1 VKCQYTHV
9 LTKTAKGDHMHQSKQ
24 NKHHSAIVISTLS
37 WGVLIACGMN
47 AHAAENYKLRQ
58 APLGSFG
65 GDIAT
70 PADKPGFFGTASLSQ
85 ITIEGI
91 KGPTGAPLTKA
102 SPYSNTPLGSVNPA
116 FAPLN
121 AIKVSVA
128 DGAVSLTQ
136 DQTQLNVAG
145 GYLTESTYAN
155 GRIAFVANLPI
166 IKQSRTALIT
176 YPSATFSS
184 PIPAVN
190 NYNVMVPAA
199 INGGVATAA
208 ANAST
213 KASDNISGIG
223 DTELSAVWIR
233 HTDRLKVA
241 AGVSV
246 FVPTGKYSASRD
258 AALQANPGFGDFYTI
273 RPGVAFTYNLNPNH
287 SHQDWDAGVTIAGR
301 VAYGVN
307 TVNKDTNY
315 KSGNFVYSEAAIV
328 KVSGDFALGMNV
340 FSTQQ
345 VTDDTYSGTD
355 ATKSI
360 NGRYKTLGAGPF
372 ISYKIPGQN
381 AGLNFQ
387 VNNNFQGKNAI
398 NVKSYQLRLIKA
410 F

>member
-1 VKCQYTHV
+1 
-9 LTKTAKGDHMHQSKQ
+9 MHKPKH
-24 NKHHSAIVISTLS
+24 NKNRSSIVISTLS
-37 WGVLIACGMN
+37 WGVFIACSMN

-91 KGPTGAPLTKA
+91 KGPTGAPLTRA

-116 FAPLN
+116 FAALN

-128 DGAVSLTQ
+128 DGAVSLKQ
-136 DQTQLNVAG
+136 DQTQLNLAG
-145 GYLTESTYAN
+145 GYLTESKYAD
-155 GRIAFVANLPI
+155 GRIAFVVNLPI
-166 IKQSRTALIT
+166 VKQSRTALIT

-190 NYNVMVPAA
+190 NFNVIIPTA

-208 ANAST
+208 ANASA
-213 KASDNISGIG
+213 KASDDISGIG

-241 AGVSV
+241 AGVSLY
-246 FVPTGKYSASRD
+246 VPTGKYSLARD

-273 RPGVAFTYNLNPNH
+273 RPGVAFTYNLNPNQ

-301 VAYGVN
+301 VAYGMN
-307 TVNKDTNY
+307 TENKDTKY
-315 KSGNFVYSEAAIV
+315 KSGNFIYSEAAIV
-328 KVSGDFALGMNV
+328 KVSGDWAVGMNV

-345 VTDDTYSGTD
+345 VTDDSYSGTD
-355 ATKSI
+355 ITKTI

-372 ISYKIPGQN
+372 VSYKIPGQN

-387 VNNNFQGKNAI
+387 INNNYQGKNAI